1 MCVIL
6 WNQSKKRLARVRKT
20 AVILLWMYMVS
31 IKMLFVVD
39 IEEKK
44 HCSCYMC
51 KLSLYLHHE
60 KRKGNIIL

>member
-1 MCVIL
+1 
-6 WNQSKKRLARVRKT
+6 
-20 AVILLWMYMVS
+20 
-31 IKMLFVVD
+31 MLFVVD

-44 HCSCYMC
+44 HYSCYMC